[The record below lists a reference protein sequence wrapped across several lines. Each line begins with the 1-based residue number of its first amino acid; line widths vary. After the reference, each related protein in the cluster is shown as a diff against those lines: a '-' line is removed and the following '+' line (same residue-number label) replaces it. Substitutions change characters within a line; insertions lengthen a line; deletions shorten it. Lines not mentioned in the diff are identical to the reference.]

1 MIDLSKHSGLLID
14 DVSEMRSAARI
25 QLTDC
30 GLERCDEARN
40 IKEAIEKLSAN
51 RYDLIIC
58 DYNLGQGADGQQL
71 LELVR
76 RRKILPLTTVF
87 LMITGETGYEQV
99 ATAAEYTPDDYLIK
113 PFTSQTLQTRLE
125 RIIAKKQALR
135 PVYAHLGERGDKQKA
150 LAECDLLLAQPSR
163 YALDVLR
170 IKGELLLDTRR
181 NDEALALYR
190 EVLDQ
195 RATPWASVGLARALA
210 ARGDDADAKEHLTK
224 ALEAYPNYLAAYDS
238 LARLLEK
245 EDRAAAQAVVEQ
257 ALKVA
262 PSTQRQRQ
270 LGALALDN
278 QDFARAEEAFRR
290 AVEKDRTGFFKSHDD
305 YSGLAKSRVAQ
316 GKVKEALLAVKD
328 MGQHFSRSPEL
339 AVHQAAAE
347 SIVHAKSGNPE
358 AAQAALAQALAA
370 AEAGTDIAVSASLE
384 LANACFASGNQEQAK
399 RILQAV
405 AEDHHENDDVLE
417 RAQAVFRSAGLES
430 EGEVF
435 LEATRKRMITLNNEA
450 VALAKAGELEKAGA
464 MLDEAAD
471 RLPNNAQVS
480 INAAIAA
487 MMGVQRRGPSAE
499 LIAKAHRYITQA
511 NRANPDHPRL
521 AEAVKLYRKLAP
533 ADAPALTVDV

>member
-1 MIDLSKHSGLLID
+1 MIDLSRHSGLLID
-14 DVSEMRSAARI
+14 DIAEMRSAARI
-25 QLTDC
+25 QLADC

-40 IKEAIEKLSAN
+40 IKEAIEKLSAS

-87 LMITGETGYEQV
+87 LMITGETSYEQV
-99 ATAAEYTPDDYLIK
+99 STAAEYTPDDYLIK
-113 PFTSQTLQTRLE
+113 PFTSKILQTRLE
-125 RIIAKKQALR
+125 RIIDKKQALR
-135 PVYAHLGERGDKQKA
+135 PVYAHLGERGDRQKA
-150 LAECDLLLAQPSR
+150 LAECDLMLAQPSR
-163 YALDVLR
+163 YALDLLR
-170 IKGELLLDTRR
+170 IKGELLLETQR

-190 EVLDQ
+190 QVLDQ
-195 RATPWASVGLARALA
+195 RATPWASVGLARALS
-210 ARGDDADAKEHLTK
+210 ARGDDADARAHLGK

-245 EDRAAAQAVVEQ
+245 DDRAAAQAVVEQ

-278 QDFARAEEAFRR
+278 QDFQRAEEAFRR

-316 GKVKEALLAVKD
+316 GKVKEALIAVKE
-328 MGQHFSRSPEL
+328 MSQHFSRSPEL

-347 SIVHAKSGNPE
+347 SIVHAKSGNPD
-358 AAQAALAQALAA
+358 AAQAALTRALAA
-370 AEAGTDIAVSASLE
+370 AETRVDMAVSASLE
-384 LANACFASGNQEQAK
+384 LANACFASGAHEQAK
-399 RILQAV
+399 RILQTV
-405 AEDHHENDDVLE
+405 AEDHQENHGVLE
-417 RAQAVFRSAGLES
+417 RAQAVFRAAGLEA
-430 EGEVF
+430 EGEAF

-450 VALAKAGELEKAGA
+450 VALAKAGELDKAGA

-471 RLPNNAQVS
+471 RLRNNAQVS

-487 MMGVQRRGPSAE
+487 MMAVQRRGPSAD
-499 LIAKAHRYITQA
+499 LISKAHRYITQA

-521 AEAVKLYRKLAP
+521 GEAAKLYRKLAP
-533 ADAPALTVDV
+533 ADAPALMVDI